1 MHSNPSRDAS
11 CSQRCNKTTSA
22 HQNLFLLPS
31 SPLNPPL
38 PCSSP
43 HKNRWKRVTMEEG
56 GLSFRSLSLS
66 PSLFEDT
73 INVSH
78 MVEERGRREGA
89 KRSEG
94 GKDGLKWKANT
105 RSTGWDSPA
114 RLWHSSRWR
123 SPRGP
128 ALPPL
133 TSVMLEG
140 FTTPTHTAPK
150 RATRL
155 HTKHFDTHTHESITS
170 TSIYSCMHGC
180 AHLHSPRGT
189 ISSWAAVA
197 EEFHYFLPSYFH
209 SAALFL
215 FLNRNCAHGHNNS
228 WPYMYQRKEK
238 KRKILSQSRCM
249 IFFLPLFSISQGGRM
264 LIIFLTLNNPSAL
277 LSEVAE
283 NDLMHFPTDVFFF
296 FTKARPFSPS
306 KQFPWR
312 EIRRTVSISTIHVL
326 WRPGAHPT

>member
-31 SPLNPPL
+31 SPLAPPL

-56 GLSFRSLSLS
+56 GLSFCSLSLS

-114 RLWHSSRWR
+114 RLWHSSRW
-123 SPRGP
+123 P

-155 HTKHFDTHTHESITS
+155 HTKHFDTLTHTHTRKHHKYLYIQLYAWMCTPPFTWRDHILLSCCSWGISLFSPVLFPFSCTFSFFKIGTVLMDTITLGH
-170 TSIYSCMHGC
+170 IC
-180 AHLHSPRGT
+180 
-189 ISSWAAVA
+189 IS
-197 EEFHYFLPSYFH
+197 
-209 SAALFL
+209 
-215 FLNRNCAHGHNNS
+215 
-228 WPYMYQRKEK
+228 EK
-238 KRKILSQSRCM
+238 KKREKSSLKADVWF
-249 IFFLPLFSISQGGRM
+249 FFLPLFSISQGGRM

-283 NDLMHFPTDVFFF
+283 NDLMHFPTDVFVFF
-296 FTKARPFSPS
+296 FLYKGS
-306 KQFPWR
+306 
-312 EIRRTVSISTIHVL
+312 SI
-326 WRPGAHPT
+326 